1 MGLFDKKTC
10 DICGEK
16 IKLFARKVED
26 GNLCKECTK
35 KLSPW
40 FSERKKSTVADI
52 KAQLE
57 YREENKEAVK
67 NFNVT
72 RTIGDNYKVMLDENA
87 QKFLVTNQR
96 KWQDENP
103 DVLDFG
109 MVTGVTLNT
118 EEHKTEQKRKT
129 ADGKEVSYNPP
140 VYDYSYDFDCTIHVN
155 HPYFDEMTFRL
166 NNRQVHTGQ
175 MGYASAPRGSVNI
188 NAGGGIGGAITSG
201 IMGALANNTMQAGQ
215 VANPEIQMYQD
226 MANEIKMT
234 LLQARQDVREAEAAA
249 NAPKQAVQCPNCGAT
264 TIPDANGCCE
274 YCGGAVG

>member
-1 MGLFDKKTC
+1 MGLFDKKSC

-26 GNLCKECTK
+26 GNLCKDCTK

-52 KAQLE
+52 RAQLE
-57 YREENKEAVK
+57 YREANKEAVK

-72 RTIGDNYKVMLDENA
+72 RSIGDNYKVLMDENA
-87 QKFLVTNQR
+87 KKFLVTNAR

-118 EEHKTEQKRKT
+118 EEHKHEEKRKT

-140 VYDYSYDFDCTIHVN
+140 VYEYSYDFNCTIHVN
-155 HPYFDEMTFRL
+155 HPYFDEMTFQL
-166 NNRQVHTGQ
+166 NDREVHTGQ
-175 MGYASAPRGSVNI
+175 MGYVQPARGNVTI
-188 NAGGGIGGAITSG
+188 NAGNGLAGAIAGGIT
-201 IMGALANNTMQAGQ
+201 GALANNTMQAGT

-234 LLQARQDVREAEAAA
+234 LLQARQDVRQEEMAA

>member
-1 MGLFDKKTC
+1 MGLFDKKSC

-52 KAQLE
+52 RAQLE
-57 YREENKEAVK
+57 YREANKEAVK

-72 RTIGDNYKVMLDENA
+72 RSIGDNYKVLLDENA
-87 QKFLVTNQR
+87 KKFLVTNQR

-118 EEHKTEQKRKT
+118 EEHKHEEKRKT

-155 HPYFDEMTFRL
+155 HPYFDEMTFQL
-166 NNRQVHTGQ
+166 NDREVHTGQ
-175 MGYASAPRGSVNI
+175 TGYVQPARGNVSI
-188 NAGGGIGGAITSG
+188 NAGNGLAGAIAAG
-201 IMGALANNTMQAGQ
+201 ITGAMANNAMQAGT

-226 MANEIKMT
+226 MANEIKIT
-234 LLQARQDVREAEAAA
+234 LLQARQDVRTEEMAA